1 MGTGSGDT
9 SIGGFVTRESHM
21 QGKLM
26 LRMSKWSARANY
38 VLTLIRKGGPVW
50 QSHLHSLATV
60 GEDI

>member
-1 MGTGSGDT
+1 
-9 SIGGFVTRESHM
+9 M